1 MDAGLVWTN
10 AGAKPLDEYLDLYAK
25 SLRIAHL
32 TARQYDA
39 HSRVFA
45 SVTHSWTRPEEP
57 RFYAGRDVLDGLVA
71 RSKEGGD
78 FDWGVAHHPYPQS
91 LLVPETWRDEEAV
104 DSPDSPLVTFKNLGV
119 LVDWARQPANRFNGQ
134 TVRDIYLT
142 EQGFHSRD
150 YSDRQLELQAAA
162 LAYAWRQLAKHPEIK
177 AMHYHNWIDNRHE
190 GGLRIG
196 LRKFPDDTEDPGGV
210 KPIWR
215 LYRALGGPHEAAAA
229 RFADEHIGT
238 LNEER

>member
-1 MDAGLVWTN
+1 
-10 AGAKPLDEYLDLYAK
+10 
-25 SLRIAHL
+25 
-32 TARQYDA
+32 
-39 HSRVFA
+39 
-45 SVTHSWTRPEEP
+45 
-57 RFYAGRDVLDGLVA
+57 DVLDGLVA

-162 LAYAWRQLAKHPEIK
+162 L
-177 AMHYHNWIDNRHE
+177 
-190 GGLRIG
+190 
-196 LRKFPDDTEDPGGV
+196 
-210 KPIWR
+210 
-215 LYRALGGPHEAAAA
+215 
-229 RFADEHIGT
+229 
-238 LNEER
+238 